1 MKKEDFVVG
10 KRQLKTDNIISD
22 LVIVGGGLAGTCC
35 AITAAR
41 HGIKVTLVQDRPV
54 LGGNGSSEVRLWI
67 LGATSHMGN
76 NNRWAREGG
85 VVDEILVENLYRNPE
100 GNPLILDTILIEKV
114 SLEPN
119 IRLLLNTAAY
129 DLNKKED
136 DQIESV
142 FAFCS
147 QNSTT
152 YHLKA
157 PFFVDASGDGIL
169 GFLAGAAFRIGAES
183 KDEFDEGFAP
193 DQTYGELLGHSLYFY
208 SKDTGKP
215 VRFVPPAYANTEISK
230 LPRFRSFNLKEHGC
244 SLWWVEYGGRKDT
257 IHDSEEIKWELW
269 RVIYGI
275 WNHIKNS
282 GEYPDSGNLT
292 LEWVGTI
299 PGKRE
304 SRRFEG
310 DYMLTQKDVVEQRQH
325 PDAVSF
331 GGWALDLHP
340 ADGVFG
346 SKPGCT
352 QWHSKGVYQIP
363 YRTMYSKNIKNL
375 FLGGRIISATHV
387 AFGSSRVMATCAH
400 NTQAVAVAATICVQ
414 NNLLPS
420 ELTDPKWMELLQQTL
435 IKSGQYIPHH
445 ALKDREDLVLK
456 AAIKVSSEFQIESLP
471 FDGHWQKLEF
481 SMAQMIPILGG
492 KIPSIQIKVKSGKNT
507 VLNVSL
513 RASQKPENFTPEVA
527 LEEQDINISSGESF
541 YEVTFSSEIEDSQYV
556 FLTLHANDDLQVLCS
571 NARVTGLLT
580 VFNKFNKSVATSS
593 KQEPPIGIGIDAFEF
608 WVPERRPLGQNLA
621 FKLSEPIPV
630 FAKENL
636 RNGVFRPTNLPNAW
650 VAEITDN
657 NPTVQL
663 TWSEEQEISNI
674 NLYFDTDF
682 DHPMESTLM
691 GHPESEIP
699 FCVKSFQ
706 IKDDSGTVIH
716 YEDNNHQSIQKVTL
730 QVPIRTKYLVFEFKK
745 RVGSVP
751 VSLFG
756 ITCHNFP
763 NN

>member
-1 MKKEDFVVG
+1 MITEDFVVG
-10 KRQLKTDNIISD
+10 KRNLKTEKIASD

-41 HGIKVTLVQDRPV
+41 HGVKVTLVQDRPV

-119 IRLLLNTAAY
+119 IRLLLNTAVY
-129 DLNKKED
+129 DLNKKES

-142 FAFCS
+142 LAFCS

-152 YHLKA
+152 YCLEA
-157 PFFVDASGDGIL
+157 PLFVDASGDGIL
-169 GFLAGAAFRIGAES
+169 GFLAGAAFRVGAES
-183 KDEFDEGFAP
+183 KEEFDEGFAP

-215 VRFVPPAYANTEISK
+215 VRFIPPSYANTEISK

-269 RVIYGI
+269 RVVYGI

-282 GEYPDSGNLT
+282 GEYPDTANLT

-310 DYMLTQKDVVEQRQH
+310 DYMLTQKDVVEQREH

-340 ADGVFG
+340 ADGIYG
-346 SKPGCT
+346 DKPGCT

-375 FLGGRIISATHV
+375 FLGGRLISATHV

-400 NTQAVAVAATICVQ
+400 NTQAVAVAASICIQ
-414 NNLLPS
+414 HNLLPS
-420 ELTDPKWMELLQQTL
+420 DLTDAKWMGLLQQTL
-435 IKSGQYIPHH
+435 IKSGQYIPNHS
-445 ALKDREDLVLK
+445 LSDPENLVQK
-456 AAIKVSSEFQIESLP
+456 ASIKVSSEFQLGSLP
-471 FDGHWQKLEF
+471 MDGYWQKLEF
-481 SMAQMIPILGG
+481 SMAQMIPVLGG
-492 KIPSIQIKVKSGKNT
+492 KIPSIQIKVKAGKNS

-513 RASQKPENFTPEVA
+513 RTGQKPGNFTPEVV
-527 LEEQDINISSGESF
+527 LEDHEINISVGVSF
-541 YEVTFSSEIEDSQYV
+541 CDLSFLSEIKNPQYV
-556 FLTLHANDDLQVLCS
+556 FVTLHANDDLLVLS
-571 NARVTGLLT
+571 SETRVTGLLT

-593 KQEPPIGIGIDAFEF
+593 KQEPPNGIGIDAFEF

-630 FAKENL
+630 FGKENL
-636 RNGVFRPTNLPNAW
+636 GNGIFRPTNQPNAW
-650 VAEITDN
+650 VAAIADD

-663 TWSEEQEISNI
+663 TWSEEQEISNV

-699 FCVKSFQ
+699 FCAKSFL
-706 IKDDSGTVIH
+706 IKDDSGKVIFH
-716 YEDNNHQSIQKVTL
+716 KKDNHQSIQEVRFPS
-730 QVPIRTKYLVFEFKK
+730 PISTKKLTFEFEK
-745 RVGSVP
+745 RVESVP
-751 VSLFG
+751 LSVFG
-756 ITCHNFP
+756 ISCY
-763 NN
+763 